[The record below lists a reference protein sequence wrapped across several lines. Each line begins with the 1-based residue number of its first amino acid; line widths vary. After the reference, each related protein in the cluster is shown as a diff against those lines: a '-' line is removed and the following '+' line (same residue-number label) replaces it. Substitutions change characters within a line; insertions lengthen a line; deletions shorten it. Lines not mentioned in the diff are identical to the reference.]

1 MTVMSH
7 ALNLYRLQKIDS
19 RRDQVSIRL
28 AEIDKILSKNETLR
42 QAQEQCEIARLALVE
57 ARKNLKL
64 LEDAVQAQQIK
75 IEENNA
81 ALYGGRIHNPKELLD
96 LQNDVISLKKHLGAL
111 EDQQLEA
118 MISLEAYETRSNIAQ
133 EELQTVVAQSMN
145 MNSTLIG
152 EQASLHKEMERLL
165 TEHQAVVAS
174 IAPETLKLYERL
186 RQQKR
191 GLAVTTAKDASCD
204 TCGATLTPSEW
215 QVARSPGQ
223 MSYCPSCGRILYA
236 G

>member
-1 MTVMSH
+1 MSGMSV
-7 ALNLYRLQKIDS
+7 LNLYRLQKIDS
-19 RRDQVSIRL
+19 RRDLVSSRL
-28 AEIDKILSKNETLR
+28 AEIDKIMSENEILR
-42 QAQEQCEIARLALVE
+42 QSRERSETAKHAHQEAL
-57 ARKNLKL
+57 RNLKM
-64 LEDAVQAQQIK
+64 LEDAVQSQQIK

-81 ALYGGRIHNPKELLD
+81 ALYGGRIHNPKELQD
-96 LQNDVISLKKHLGAL
+96 LQNDITSLKKHLTTL

-118 MISLEAYETRSNIAQ
+118 MIALESLEAQFNAAQDDLKAVIAQ
-133 EELQTVVAQSMN
+133 SIST
-145 MNSTLIG
+145 NSTLVG
-152 EQASLHKEMERLL
+152 EQTSLRKELDRLE

-174 IAPETLKLYERL
+174 ISPDSLKLYERL

-204 TCGATLTPSEW
+204 ACGATLTPAEW